1 MADYKRNSGMVRL
14 LSADFARLGHDHAF
28 GTVILDNLSD
38 VVITLA
44 SLGDYLRFNGTNW
57 VDVAVLQLL
66 TDLLTVDGAGSGLD
80 ADLLDGLNSTAFQPI
95 DAFLTSVAL
104 LGTAADRIIYTTA
117 IDTAAETVLTAFI
130 RTLLDDVDQAAARVT
145 LGLTPGT
152 NVQVFDAFLT
162 SIALLGTAA
171 DRMIYTTG
179 IDTAAETILTS
190 YIRTLL
196 DDANAAAAR
205 ATLELVIG
213 TNVQAWD
220 ADLDALAAL
229 ASTAGMLSRTG
240 AGAFAVRTLTAPA
253 AGLTISNPTGSAGN
267 PTWALANDLSALEA
281 LASTGFAVRTTTDTW
296 AQRTLTAPA
305 AGFTITNPAG
315 VAGNPTFVL
324 ANDLSALEGLGS
336 TGIAARTAT
345 DTWAQRTLTEGA
357 GISIANGD
365 GVSGNPTISAT
376 SPGDADSIIHGKRG
390 LWTMGEIGGSGDCLD
405 SSGNLRHLT
414 IKGNPTYN
422 FSGDYSYIDLDG
434 TDDYLQRLDETGFK
448 ITGLETYITAVA
460 LGLTCGGWFWF
471 DAFDASNGSGLISKY
486 NNGTS
491 QNSYNLWEIITS
503 TENAKFSVSGTGTT
517 VVTATSSV
525 AIAASGWYFIAGR
538 YDPSTSVDV
547 FCSNGGAS
555 LVKVSNTTSVPASI
569 FVGTANF
576 EIGRYSNTDLTCLNG
591 RASRCF
597 LSVMN
602 LTDAIMDDYYNRTR
616 SLYGV

>member
-1 MADYKRNSGMVRL
+1 MVRL

-28 GTVILDNLSD
+28 GTVSLDNLSD

-95 DAFLTSVAL
+95 DAFLTSIAL
-104 LGTAADRIIYTTA
+104 LGTAADRIIYTTG

-152 NVQVFDAFLT
+152 NVQAFDAFLT

-205 ATLELVIG
+205 VTLELVIG

-253 AGLTISNPTGSAGN
+253 AGITISNGTGAAGN

-281 LASTGFAVRTTTDTW
+281 LASTGFAARTTTDTW

-336 TGIAARTAT
+336 TGIAARTAA
-345 DTWAQRTLTEGA
+345 DTWAQRTISPGA
-357 GISIANGD
+357 GITVTNGD
-365 GVSGNPTISAT
+365 GVSGNPVIAITGGQVVNT
-376 SPGDADSIIHGKRG
+376 FRQPGCRG
-390 LWTMGEIGGSGDCLD
+390 LWSMDSFGNDGELFDLSGNGRTMTRSGPEFNFDTLIPYAEFDGSNDFFTRVDEPGTSIIGTEACVNSAVRGLTIMAWVNPQGAGGSSTEGIV
-405 SSGNLRHLT
+405 SKSG
-414 IKGNPTYN
+414 
-422 FSGDYSYIDLDG
+422 SYYLQFFDG
-434 TDDYLQRLDETGFK
+434 ATDDL
-448 ITGLETYITAVA
+448 
-460 LGLTCGGWFWF
+460 
-471 DAFDASNGSGLISKY
+471 
-486 NNGTS
+486 
-491 QNSYNLWEIITS
+491 
-503 TENAKFSVSGTGTT
+503 KFSVM
-517 VVTATSSV
+517 TSSV
-525 AIAASGWYFIAGR
+525 IKTVTLTSAFAALNGWYFIAGR
-538 YDPSTSVDV
+538 YIPGTELKAWANDVTPATNVTSIGATIDDTTNAFVIGNSDGVQPFDGRISVVGIYAMALSDTIVDY
-547 FCSNGGAS
+547 
-555 LVKVSNTTSVPASI
+555 VKNQ
-569 FVGTANF
+569 
-576 EIGRYSNTDLTCLNG
+576 
-591 RASRCF
+591 
-597 LSVMN
+597 
-602 LTDAIMDDYYNRTR
+602 TR
-616 SLYGV
+616 IKYGV